1 MNSAIFPGRK
11 DASVG
16 TLIRHVVVTDRSTEP
31 NKDAK
36 RGGPMNKAFAIA
48 AGLFLMQAGDCLAQ
62 EQQSFKSL
70 IGRGFEIKSV
80 TFAHGEST
88 ENRDT
93 FLVTL
98 QKDKSVAV
106 CFFAAATWIN
116 LSNASLEDTHRC
128 DVR

>member
-1 MNSAIFPGRK
+1 MS
-11 DASVG
+11 
-16 TLIRHVVVTDRSTEP
+16 RS
-31 NKDAK
+31 
-36 RGGPMNKAFAIA
+36 FAVA
-48 AGLFLMQAGDCLAQ
+48 VGLFCLQAGVCGAQ
-62 EQQSFKSL
+62 EQQQSFKSL

-88 ENRDT
+88 DNRDT

-106 CFFAAATWIN
+106 CYFAASTWIN
-116 LSNASLEDTHRC
+116 LSSASLEDARRC

>member
-1 MNSAIFPGRK
+1 MN
-11 DASVG
+11 
-16 TLIRHVVVTDRSTEP
+16 RS
-31 NKDAK
+31 
-36 RGGPMNKAFAIA
+36 FAVA
-48 AGLFLMQAGDCLAQ
+48 VGLFCLVQASDCGAQ

-88 ENRDT
+88 DNRDA

-116 LSNASLEDTHRC
+116 LSNASLEDTRRC

>member
-1 MNSAIFPGRK
+1 
-11 DASVG
+11 
-16 TLIRHVVVTDRSTEP
+16 
-31 NKDAK
+31 
-36 RGGPMNKAFAIA
+36 MNKAFAAA
-48 AGLFLMQAGDCLAQ
+48 AGLFCLMQAGVCAAQ

-88 ENRDT
+88 DNRDT

-116 LSNASLEDTHRC
+116 LSNASLEDTKRC

>member
-1 MNSAIFPGRK
+1 MN
-11 DASVG
+11 
-16 TLIRHVVVTDRSTEP
+16 RSF
-31 NKDAK
+31 
-36 RGGPMNKAFAIA
+36 GFAL
-48 AGLFLMQAGDCLAQ
+48 GLACLLQAPDCGAQ

-70 IGRGFEIKSV
+70 VGRGFEIKSV

-88 ENRDT
+88 DNRDS

-106 CFFAAATWIN
+106 CIFAAQNWIN
-116 LSNASLEDTHRC
+116 MSNATLEDARRC